1 MNLEEASGYPLCDLR
16 GQKGSR
22 RWSRCPWR
30 SWGHGKGH
38 GVKHILLEATLLDGA
53 SLTVPKVT
61 IMHLL
66 LGRLGYLPLL
76 LGELVSLDLYQF
88 FISNLL

>member
-1 MNLEEASGYPLCDLR
+1 
-16 GQKGSR
+16 
-22 RWSRCPWR
+22 
-30 SWGHGKGH
+30 
-38 GVKHILLEATLLDGA
+38 VKHILLEATLLDGA